1 MTEKYMPDKVLPP
14 VENRDAN
21 STHRLS
27 RLDIQ
32 RASNE
37 IKKFVEKRLEHDLN
51 LVKHT
56 TPVAFTMGTG
66 INDDLDGSVS
76 KRAVQFIVPNKD
88 IPRGIK
94 VDEAKLNE
102 PGPYEMKAEVV
113 QSLAKWKRVM
123 LGRLGCKVGE
133 GIYCDSTSIRKGYKV
148 SSFFVNVRILHW
160 CCCANGKSFHVY
172 EG

>member
-1 MTEKYMPDKVLPP
+1 
-14 VENRDAN
+14 
-21 STHRLS
+21 
-27 RLDIQ
+27 
-32 RASNE
+32 
-37 IKKFVEKRLEHDLN
+37 
-51 LVKHT
+51 
-56 TPVAFTMGTG
+56 
-66 INDDLDGSVS
+66 
-76 KRAVQFIVPNKD
+76 
-88 IPRGIK
+88 
-94 VDEAKLNE
+94 
-102 PGPYEMKAEVV
+102 VV